1 MRFSPGNRTGRCA
14 CPPKRTLK
22 SIEKQAQASEN
33 SFWSILTKISILNNS
48 VNLTRILMR
57 FFLKSEESSGKSR
70 SQISSK
76 SVKKH
81 GRYAHAR
88 FSPFFANF
96 EGLYLWHFFI
106 DFDAVNGVL
115 YAHVCPLTSKN
126 KIFNFF
132 KMAAIIFEKRK
143 KKFRINLHEDRFDD
157 FICIL
162 TKEKLFVLTLI
173 QKYGFFME

>member
-1 MRFSPGNRTGRCA
+1 
-14 CPPKRTLK
+14 
-22 SIEKQAQASEN
+22 
-33 SFWSILTKISILNNS
+33 
-48 VNLTRILMR
+48 MR
-57 FFLKSEESSGKSR
+57 FFLKSEEPSGESPSK
-70 SQISSK
+70 ISSK

-88 FSPFFANF
+88 FSTFLTNFA
-96 EGLYLWHFFI
+96 GLYLCHFLM
-106 DFDAVNGVL
+106 DFDAVNGIR